1 MKKVSMVFMAVL
13 ISTALTTTAFAFGPG
28 GGWGR
33 GHGGRPCY
41 NQGDGP
47 IPAASQLNLTAEQT
61 EKIKVLRETHLKDVT
76 PLRDKMFSKR
86 AELKLLWL
94 QASPD
99 QSKITAA
106 QKEIRALR
114 DQLEDKR
121 TSHRLAVFN
130 LLTPEQRTK
139 AQAYGWHRGPGMGGH
154 CIGGPG
160 GPDGPGGGP
169 GFGPGPG
176 PRGNR

>member
-1 MKKVSMVFMAVL
+1 MKKVSMAFAAVL
-13 ISTALTTTAFAFGPG
+13 LSTALAASAFAFGPG

-33 GHGGRPCY
+33 GHGGWPCY
-41 NQGDGP
+41 NQGAGP
-47 IPAASQLNLTAEQT
+47 IPAAAQLNLTEEQT
-61 EKIKVLRETHLKDVT
+61 EKIRALREAHLKDVT

-99 QSKITAA
+99 QNKITAA

-139 AQAYGWHRGPGMGGH
+139 NQAYGGQRGHRMGGP
-154 CIGGPG
+154 CIGGPA
-160 GPDGPGGGP
+160 GPGGGP
-169 GFGPGPG
+169 GFGPGP
-176 PRGNR
+176 RGNW

>member
-1 MKKVSMVFMAVL
+1 MKKVSMVFAAVL
-13 ISTALTTTAFAFGPG
+13 ISTALASAAFAFGPG

-33 GHGGRPCY
+33 GHGGRHCY
-41 NQGDGP
+41 NPGDGP
-47 IPAASQLNLTAEQT
+47 LPAAGQLNLTAEQT
-61 EKIKVLRETHLKDVT
+61 EKIKALRDAHLKDVT

-86 AELKLLWL
+86 SELKLLWL

-99 QSKITAA
+99 QNKIMAV

-121 TSHRLAVFN
+121 TGHRLAVFN

-139 AQAYGWHRGPGMGGH
+139 AQAYGGRRGFGMGGP
-154 CIGGPG
+154 CIGGAG
-160 GPDGPGGGP
+160 NPGGGP

-176 PRGNR
+176 PRSNW

>member
-1 MKKVSMVFMAVL
+1 MKKVSMVFAAVL
-13 ISTALTTTAFAFGPG
+13 ISAALASAAFAFGPG

-33 GHGGRPCY
+33 GHGGRYCY
-41 NQGDGP
+41 NPGDGP
-47 IPAASQLNLTAEQT
+47 LPAAAQLNLTAEQT
-61 EKIKVLRETHLKDVT
+61 DKIKALRDAHLKDVT

-99 QSKITAA
+99 QNKIMAV

-114 DQLEDKR
+114 DQLEDHR
-121 TSHRLAVFN
+121 TGHRLAVFN

-139 AQAYGWHRGPGMGGH
+139 AQAYGGWRGFGKGGP
-154 CIGGPG
+154 CIGGPA
-160 GPDGPGGGP
+160 GPGGGP

-176 PRGNR
+176 PRGNW

>member
-1 MKKVSMVFMAVL
+1 MKKVSMVFAAVL
-13 ISTALTTTAFAFGPG
+13 ISTALTATAFAFGPG

-61 EKIKVLRETHLKDVT
+61 EKIKVLRETHLKNVT

-94 QASPD
+94 QTSPD
-99 QSKITAA
+99 QNKIMSV

-121 TSHRLAVFN
+121 TSHRLDVFN

-139 AQAYGWHRGPGMGGH
+139 FQAYGGHRGRGMGGP

-160 GPDGPGGGP
+160 GPGGPGGGP

>member
-1 MKKVSMVFMAVL
+1 MKKVSMVFAAVL
-13 ISTALTTTAFAFGPG
+13 ISAALASTAFAFGPG

-33 GHGGRPCY
+33 GHGGRQCY
-41 NQGDGP
+41 NPGSGP
-47 IPAASQLNLTAEQT
+47 IPAAAQLNLTAEQT
-61 EKIKVLRETHLKDVT
+61 EKIKSLRDAHLKEVT

-99 QSKITAA
+99 QNKILAV

-121 TSHRLAVFN
+121 TSHRLAVFT

-139 AQAYGWHRGPGMGGH
+139 AQAYGGRGGFGMGGP

-160 GPDGPGGGP
+160 GS

-176 PRGNR
+176 PRSNW